1 MNVGNDQRPRRT
13 ILLALGGLT
22 VMAAVNGTGSALHAA
37 DVARVE
43 EDWQLVV
50 NQPDAGLNGPQVTC
64 VISPST
70 SDQGYCAF
78 DINYRTQPNYSA
90 GGLQMHVWNPYAPI
104 VVSNF
109 PASAVMQTADETVT
123 WTQTMSLSEGV
134 LTFLVVDG
142 QSTTWGTFGGTN
154 DESVSVNTTAN
165 NLNNYD
171 PNVSLDNSGVSF
183 ASNLVTSLTL
193 TAVRWYAADGT
204 LIQEVTT
211 PQVVHPQDD

>member
-1 MNVGNDQRPRRT
+1 MHAGTNQRPRRT
-13 ILLALGGLT
+13 DSLVLGGLAWIAT
-22 VMAAVNGTGSALHAA
+22 VIGSGSVMHAA

-50 NQPDAGLNGPQVTC
+50 NQPDPDLNGPQVTC

-78 DINYRTQPNYSA
+78 DINYCTQPDYSA
-90 GGLQMHVWNPYAPI
+90 GGMQMHVWNPHSPI

-109 PASAVMQTADETVT
+109 PASGVMQTANETVT
-123 WTQTMSLSEGV
+123 WTQTMSLTDGV
-134 LTFLVVDG
+134 LTFLVVNG
-142 QSTTWGTFGGTN
+142 QSTTWGSFGGTS

-165 NLNNYD
+165 NLNSYD

-204 LIQEVTT
+204 LIQEITT
-211 PQVVHPQDD
+211 PQVVHPQD